1 MLTGVCREQPWCA
14 DSWNVELLLMLPRRL
29 ILDKGMVPSGCML
42 YVKGQS
48 QLSLTVGI
56 LILQTTG
63 LKAFPMIG
71 MLEQSA
77 QVRPVWSGR
86 GSPAGK
92 ASVSFPEKLWINEIT
107 AFRIHLHEDSGHTV
121 ILEH

>member
-1 MLTGVCREQPWCA
+1 
-14 DSWNVELLLMLPRRL
+14 MLPRRL

-42 YVKGQS
+42 YAKGQS

-86 GSPAGK
+86 GLQQ
-92 ASVSFPEKLWINEIT
+92 EKPQSIPRVPIRKPDHSLLSI
-107 AFRIHLHEDSGHTV
+107 
-121 ILEH
+121 IL